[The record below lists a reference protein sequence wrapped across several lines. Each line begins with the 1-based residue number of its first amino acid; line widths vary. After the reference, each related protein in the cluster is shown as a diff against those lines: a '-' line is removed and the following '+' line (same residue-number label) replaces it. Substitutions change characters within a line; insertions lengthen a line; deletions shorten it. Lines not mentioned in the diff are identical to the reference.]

1 MRLYSVKNFT
11 ELENKTEITLGKTLA
26 SGGAGQI
33 KLCEQDTGLVAKVYH
48 ENVDISLYEQ
58 KLEAMLKNPPL
69 LQPLKVDEKIFP
81 QLSWPSALII
91 DKNNS
96 FVGYLMPRMSLNSS
110 VSLERFL
117 QKRMRRHEKLPE
129 YYGHRINIAYN
140 LSTIVE
146 SLHMKGHY
154 IIDLKPQNCFIHRS
168 KMYVTVLDSDGFSIL
183 DAQKKRYPAFQFTE
197 EYIAPEFIS
206 KSPSSLGKNQDNFA
220 LAVIIFKLLNNGI
233 HPFQAVMKRKQKTI
247 HEMVRE
253 RKYSYG
259 RNGPKNLIPNYQ
271 SIHQFFPND
280 LRDLFD
286 RAFIEKDRRPNASD
300 WKLLL
305 RKFAESDNSQMQRC
319 EKNPSEHI
327 DFGLGCGFCAM
338 EHQKGELNFSNKQ
351 ISKNINKKIKLS
363 KSIKNIRKSHLASRG
378 SINAIEGYLL
388 ANILKKI
395 SNNKPFKTWH
405 GILIPIIL
413 CLIILLEEYLVV

>member
-48 ENVDISLYEQ
+48 ENVDTSLYEQ

-146 SLHMKGHY
+146 ALHMKGHY
-154 IIDLKPQNCFIHRS
+154 KTTKLF
-168 KMYVTVLDSDGFSIL
+168 
-183 DAQKKRYPAFQFTE
+183 YPPLENVCNSF
-197 EYIAPEFIS
+197 
-206 KSPSSLGKNQDNFA
+206 
-220 LAVIIFKLLNNGI
+220 
-233 HPFQAVMKRKQKTI
+233 R
-247 HEMVRE
+247 
-253 RKYSYG
+253 
-259 RNGPKNLIPNYQ
+259 
-271 SIHQFFPND
+271 
-280 LRDLFD
+280 LRWF
-286 RAFIEKDRRPNASD
+286 
-300 WKLLL
+300 
-305 RKFAESDNSQMQRC
+305 
-319 EKNPSEHI
+319 
-327 DFGLGCGFCAM
+327 
-338 EHQKGELNFSNKQ
+338 LNFRC
-351 ISKNINKKIKLS
+351 SKKTLP
-363 KSIKNIRKSHLASRG
+363 SIPVHRRIYSTRV
-378 SINAIEGYLL
+378 Y
-388 ANILKKI
+388 
-395 SNNKPFKTWH
+395 
-405 GILIPIIL
+405 
-413 CLIILLEEYLVV
+413 